1 MTSHDAGR
9 RPPRVARAELITV
22 YVVGLFQGL
31 ALVAFPAASSQLT
44 GPSDFDLSTSRY
56 GLLFVP
62 QVLMAMPGHSC
73 SQSCRAVSA

>member
-1 MTSHDAGR
+1 MTQVGGA
-9 RPPRVARAELITV
+9 PRVARAELITV
-22 YVVGLFQGL
+22 YVVGLLQGL